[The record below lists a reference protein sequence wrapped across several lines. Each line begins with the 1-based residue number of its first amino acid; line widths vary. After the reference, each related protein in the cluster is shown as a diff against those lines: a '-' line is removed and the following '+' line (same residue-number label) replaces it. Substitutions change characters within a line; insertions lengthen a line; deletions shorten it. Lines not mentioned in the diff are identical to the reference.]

1 MTTLTRR
8 RGKHRAPRPPRRP
21 ASTVSG
27 LVAAA
32 GLALTLAACGGSGSD
47 VPDED
52 AVAAA
57 VEDAVGTSDEDVEA
71 AVEEWAESV
80 SGKPDAPDEPLAVGD
95 CAETIWYETPAAG
108 LPSIDCDEEHDAEVY
123 LAVPLDELGPS
134 FPGTSEMQD
143 HTKRDCTTGFEDF
156 VGIPVDQSVNMF
168 SVVYPTEESW
178 ADGDRTALCYA
189 TGRTME
195 PLTGS
200 LEGVAE

>member
-1 MTTLTRR
+1 MTILTRR
-8 RGKHRAPRPPRRP
+8 RGKHRAPRTPRRP
-21 ASTVSG
+21 ASAVAG
-27 LVAAA
+27 LVTAA
-32 GLALTLAACGGSGSD
+32 GLALTLAACGDSGSG

-57 VEDAVGTSDEDVEA
+57 VEDAVGDADVEA
-71 AVEEWAESV
+71 ALEEWAEDV

-95 CAETIWYETPAAG
+95 CAETIWWETPAAG

-123 LAVPLDELGPS
+123 LAVALDELGPS
-134 FPGTSEMQD
+134 FPGRSEIQD
-143 HTKRDCTTGFEDF
+143 HTERDCETGFEDF
-156 VGIPVDQSVNMF
+156 VGIPVDLSVNMF